1 MEIRKGI
8 PVTPGIALAE
18 ALVLD
23 TEDFRIPTRYVEA
36 DQIKHELQLLP
47 RAISASIDELKQQ
60 RENLERSYGR
70 DLAAIFDFHAGVL
83 QDAKLQREI
92 EDIIAAKSCSAAYAV
107 SRIFLT
113 LQRRFS
119 NLRDPVFAQRIKDIQ
134 DIERRLLR
142 HLVGEEREDLEHL
155 TKDIILVAHDLS
167 PSMCAGLDKTRVVGV
182 ATDVGGLTSHTA
194 IMLRSIGIPAV
205 IGLGDFTGNVSG
217 GEVVVIDGRRSL
229 VIANPDLETF
239 RRYESEIK
247 RMQEFTH
254 ELDNLRDLPAETL
267 DAETV
272 GLFGNIEFPEEAEQC
287 LRQGAQGIGL
297 FRTEY
302 LFIRAETEPNQE
314 EQYQAYRQAIEAMGD
329 RSVTIRTM
337 DLGADKYTQTKA
349 MEPERN
355 PFLGLRSIRYCLRNL
370 DFFKRQLRAILRAS
384 VHGNI
389 RIMFPLIISLME
401 FRQAK
406 MALHD
411 AMEDLEELDVEF
423 RRDIP
428 IGIMI
433 ETPAA
438 ALMCQEFVREVDF
451 VSIGTNDLIQYTL
464 AVDRSNE
471 RVASLFTATHPA
483 VLRLLRDVISTCNK
497 AEIDCSL
504 CGEIA
509 GEPLYTLLL
518 LGLDLRQFSMAS
530 GDIPEIKQLVRSTK
544 MSHARKVA
552 REALRFDT
560 DRQVHNYLRD
570 ETRKLLPPENF

>member
-8 PVTPGIALAE
+8 PVAPGIAMAE

-23 TEDFRIPTRYVEA
+23 TEDYRIPTRYVES
-36 DQIKHELQLLP
+36 DQIRHELELLA
-47 RAISASIDELKQQ
+47 RAVTASVAELKQQ
-60 RENLERSYGR
+60 RENLEFNYGQ
-70 DLAAIFDFHAGVL
+70 DIAAIFDFHASIL

-92 EDIIAAKSCSAAYAV
+92 EDLITAKSYSAAYAV

-134 DIERRLLR
+134 DIEKRLLR

-155 TKDIILVAHDLS
+155 TKDVILVAHDLS
-167 PSMCAGLDKTRVVGV
+167 PSLCAGLDKTHVVGV

-194 IMLRSIGIPAV
+194 IVLRSIGMPAV
-205 IGLGDFTGNVSG
+205 IGLSDFTGHVSG

-239 RRYESEIK
+239 HRYESEIK

-254 ELDNLRDLPAETL
+254 ELIELRDLSAVTRDGE
-267 DAETV
+267 V
-272 GLFGNIEFPEEAEQC
+272 VQLFGNIEFPEEAEQC
-287 LRQGAQGIGL
+287 LKHGATGIGL

-302 LFIRAETEPNQE
+302 LFMRSQTEPSQE
-314 EQYQAYRQAIEAMGD
+314 DQYQAYKQAIEAMGD
-329 RSVTIRTM
+329 LPVTIRTM

-349 MEPERN
+349 SEPERN

-384 VHGNI
+384 LHGNI
-389 RIMFPLIISLME
+389 RIMFPLIINLME

-411 AMEDLEELDVEF
+411 AMEDLEELGIGF
-423 RRDIP
+423 RRDVP

-438 ALMCQEFVREVDF
+438 ALMAQEFVREVDF

-471 RVASLFTATHPA
+471 RVAPLFTASHPA
-483 VLRLLRDVISTCNK
+483 VLRLLRDIISTCNK
-497 AEIDCSL
+497 TGADCSL

-509 GEPLYTLLL
+509 GEPLYTLVL
-518 LGLDLRQFSMAS
+518 LGLGLRQFSMAS
-530 GDIPEIKQLVRSTK
+530 GDIPEIKQLIRRTK
-544 MSHARKVA
+544 TSHARRVA

-560 DRQVHNYLRD
+560 DRQVHNFLRD
-570 ETRKLLPPENF
+570 ETRKLLPSEIF

>member
-1 MEIRKGI
+1 MEICKGI
-8 PVTPGIALAE
+8 PVAPGIAMAE

-23 TEDFRIPTRYVEA
+23 TEDYRIPTRYVES
-36 DQIKHELQLLP
+36 DQVPHELELLP
-47 RAISASIDELKQQ
+47 RAISASVDELKQQ
-60 RENLERSYGR
+60 RENLETNYGR
-70 DLAAIFDFHAGVL
+70 DIAAIFDFHIGIL
-83 QDAKLQREI
+83 HDPKLQREI
-92 EDIIAAKSCSAAYAV
+92 EDLIGSKSCSAAYAV
-107 SRIFLT
+107 SKSFLT
-113 LQRRFS
+113 LRRRFS
-119 NLRDPVFAQRIKDIQ
+119 NLRDQIFAQRIKDIQ
-134 DIERRLLR
+134 DIEKRLLR

-155 TKDIILVAHDLS
+155 TKEVILVAHDLS
-167 PSMCAGLDKTRVVGV
+167 PSMCSGLNKTRVVGV
-182 ATDVGGLTSHTA
+182 ATDIGGLTSHTA
-194 IMLRSIGIPAV
+194 IVLRSIGIPAV
-205 IGLGDFTGNVSG
+205 IGLGDFTSHVSG
-217 GEVVVIDGRRSL
+217 GELVVIDGRRSL

-239 RRYESEIK
+239 RRYESEINRLRK
-247 RMQEFTH
+247 FTH
-254 ELDNLRDLPAETL
+254 ELVELRDLSAETL
-267 DAETV
+267 DGEQV
-272 GLFGNIEFPEEAEQC
+272 QLLGNIEFPEETEQC
-287 LRQGAQGIGL
+287 LGHGACGIGL

-302 LFIRAETEPNQE
+302 LFIRAETEPTE
-314 EQYQAYRQAIEAMGD
+314 EDQYQTYKRAIEAMGD
-329 RSVTIRTM
+329 LPVTIRTM

-349 MEPERN
+349 FEPERN

-389 RIMFPLIISLME
+389 RVMFPLIISLME

-411 AMEDLEELDVEF
+411 AMEDLEEIGADF
-423 RRDIP
+423 RRDVP

-438 ALMCQEFVREVDF
+438 ALMTQEFVREVDF

-471 RVASLFTATHPA
+471 RVAPLFTASHPA
-483 VLRLLRDVISTCNK
+483 ILRLLRDIISTCNK
-497 AEIDCSL
+497 TEIECSL

-518 LGLDLRQFSMAS
+518 LGLGLRQFSMAS
-530 GDIPEIKQLVRSTK
+530 GDIPEIKQLIRRTK
-544 MSHARKVA
+544 LSLARRVA

-570 ETRKLLPPENF
+570 ETRKILPPEAF